1 LRKKVIF
8 LIGIVII
15 SMFLFIK
22 PIKAEAEIV
31 ELSPTA
37 DVFTEERG
45 FGIQIRDYNYLQT
58 YYWIGGDELRET
70 YIQFNLP
77 TLDNLNSIKLKLTEI
92 GNVNNNITNFPIR
105 VILVSNNWTEQ
116 DITWDSKLEEFGP
129 IEIIFSIYQ
138 I

>member
-1 LRKKVIF
+1 MRKKVIF